1 MALKAEIGD
10 FEVGRKSGVELWRRL
25 VFNYE
30 KKTAYVEDP
39 HTDFPFR
46 FTISQPILPHNLH
59 TVPQGIILL
68 FIKALMISANSLNHM
83 GELEGEPVGLSL
95 GMQAGGFLGLYLGFS
110 LSVVSVLTDPSE
122 LQRLVSLLCLPPV
135 FMSIILGPFLARRRR
150 PVALAD
156 EPVKVA
162 REALQIHNEG
172 QGKWRAL
179 SHINSDGR
187 TIRIDMHNLTNIEN
201 VLKDALIIAEDYPI
215 RFIVGQGKS
224 SSNQQNLRN
233 VVLSYIEENVNI
245 TRRNR
250 SAKSIEVIP
259 QPSVDHINYQRK
271 TNKILIILLPIISF
285 FAWLE
290 MR

>member
-1 MALKAEIGD
+1 
-10 FEVGRKSGVELWRRL
+10 
-25 VFNYE
+25 
-30 KKTAYVEDP
+30 
-39 HTDFPFR
+39 
-46 FTISQPILPHNLH
+46 
-59 TVPQGIILL
+59 
-68 FIKALMISANSLNHM
+68 M

-110 LSVVSVLTDPSE
+110 LAVVSVLTDPSE
-122 LQRLVSLLCLPPV
+122 LQRLVSLLCIPPI
-135 FMSIILGPFLARRRR
+135 FMSIILGPFLARRRK

-162 REALQIHNEG
+162 RDALQIHNEG

-187 TIRIDMHNLTNIEN
+187 TIRIDMHNLSN
-201 VLKDALIIAEDYPI
+201 VEGVLRDALVIADIYPI

-224 SSNQQNLRN
+224 SSSQQNLRN
-233 VVLSYIEENVNI
+233 IVLTYIEDNVSI

-259 QPSVDHINYQRK
+259 QPSIEHINYQKK
-271 TNKILIILLPIISF
+271 TNKILMILLPIISF

>member
-1 MALKAEIGD
+1 
-10 FEVGRKSGVELWRRL
+10 
-25 VFNYE
+25 
-30 KKTAYVEDP
+30 
-39 HTDFPFR
+39 
-46 FTISQPILPHNLH
+46 
-59 TVPQGIILL
+59 
-68 FIKALMISANSLNHM
+68 M

-122 LQRLVSLLCLPPV
+122 LQRLVSLLCLPPI
-135 FMSIILGPFLARRRR
+135 FMSIILGPLLARRRR

-187 TIRIDMHNLTNIEN
+187 TIRIDMHNLTNVDN
-201 VLKDALIIAEDYPI
+201 VLRDALIIAESHPV
-215 RFIVGQGKS
+215 RFIVGRGKS
-224 SSNQQNLRN
+224 SSSQQGLRN
-233 VVLSYIEENVNI
+233 IVLTYIENNVSI

-271 TNKILIILLPIISF
+271 TNKILMILLPIISF

>member
-1 MALKAEIGD
+1 
-10 FEVGRKSGVELWRRL
+10 
-25 VFNYE
+25 
-30 KKTAYVEDP
+30 
-39 HTDFPFR
+39 
-46 FTISQPILPHNLH
+46 
-59 TVPQGIILL
+59 
-68 FIKALMISANSLNHM
+68 M

-122 LQRLVSLLCLPPV
+122 LQRLVSLLCLPPI
-135 FMSIILGPFLARRRR
+135 FMSIILGPLLARRRR

-187 TIRIDMHNLTNIEN
+187 TIRIDMHNLTNVEN
-201 VLKDALIIAEDYPI
+201 VLRDALIIAESYPV

-224 SSNQQNLRN
+224 SSNQQGLRN
-233 VVLSYIEENVNI
+233 IVLTYIENNVSI

-271 TNKILIILLPIISF
+271 TNKILMILLPIISF

>member
-1 MALKAEIGD
+1 
-10 FEVGRKSGVELWRRL
+10 
-25 VFNYE
+25 
-30 KKTAYVEDP
+30 
-39 HTDFPFR
+39 
-46 FTISQPILPHNLH
+46 
-59 TVPQGIILL
+59 
-68 FIKALMISANSLNHM
+68 M

-95 GMQAGGFLGLYLGFS
+95 GMQAGGFIGLYLGFS

-122 LQRLVSLLCLPPV
+122 LQRLVSLLCLPPI
-135 FMSIILGPFLARRRR
+135 FMAIILGPLLARRRR

-187 TIRIDMHNLTNIEN
+187 TIRIDMHNLTNVDN
-201 VLKDALIIAEDYPI
+201 VLRDALIIAESHPV
-215 RFIVGQGKS
+215 RFIVGRGKS
-224 SSNQQNLRN
+224 SSSQQGLRN
-233 VVLSYIEENVNI
+233 IVLTYIENNVSI

>member
-1 MALKAEIGD
+1 
-10 FEVGRKSGVELWRRL
+10 
-25 VFNYE
+25 
-30 KKTAYVEDP
+30 
-39 HTDFPFR
+39 
-46 FTISQPILPHNLH
+46 
-59 TVPQGIILL
+59 
-68 FIKALMISANSLNHM
+68 
-83 GELEGEPVGLSL
+83 
-95 GMQAGGFLGLYLGFS
+95 
-110 LSVVSVLTDPSE
+110 
-122 LQRLVSLLCLPPV
+122 
-135 FMSIILGPFLARRRR
+135 MSILLGPFLARRRR

-201 VLKDALIIAEDYPI
+201 VLRDALIIAEDYPI